1 MNFLD
6 SLSVTCFLHIS
17 VSCSL
22 ADSISRWILWIMW
35 YDGFTETRFLNF
47 DAYFLC
53 LSDIWWLGEDARFN
67 WASNKRRQWMCE
79 VAYTKWNRDT
89 WSRYFRIWNA
99 WQKVVSYLVGEGHT
113 MVCGLCNY
121 SSSMHKMGSA
131 ISCREGISSHLL
143 LSTHLCSLLFPL
155 LELKSLKFGTVPIKF
170 QGITKYLE
178 MLRGYSKKMVTVRS
192 VLHKGL
198 KFEISS

>member
-1 MNFLD
+1 
-6 SLSVTCFLHIS
+6 
-17 VSCSL
+17 
-22 ADSISRWILWIMW
+22 
-35 YDGFTETRFLNF
+35 
-47 DAYFLC
+47 
-53 LSDIWWLGEDARFN
+53 
-67 WASNKRRQWMCE
+67 
-79 VAYTKWNRDT
+79 
-89 WSRYFRIWNA
+89 
-99 WQKVVSYLVGEGHT
+99 
-113 MVCGLCNY
+113 
-121 SSSMHKMGSA
+121 MHKMGSA